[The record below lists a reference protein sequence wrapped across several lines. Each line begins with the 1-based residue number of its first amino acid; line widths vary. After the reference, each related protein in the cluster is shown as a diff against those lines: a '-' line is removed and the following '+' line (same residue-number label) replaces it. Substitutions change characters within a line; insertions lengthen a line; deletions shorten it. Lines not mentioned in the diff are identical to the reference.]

1 MCILVLVVMSDFCC
15 PLCSILMLHIR
26 LLCANKT
33 FYLLAYLFKSSA
45 VISSSVGQI
54 IKSVRV
60 SRSIDKTSWTLYMS
74 QSFINMYQTCYQG
87 RVPGDEVTYCIYSRN
102 IYIRQTGSV
111 INFHYCF
118 WEKPALISNKLKTVR
133 YDDNRSPKSLW
144 LALWPLTFDEL
155 ELY

>member
-60 SRSIDKTSWTLYMS
+60 SRSIDKTS
-74 QSFINMYQTCYQG
+74 
-87 RVPGDEVTYCIYSRN
+87 
-102 IYIRQTGSV
+102 
-111 INFHYCF
+111 
-118 WEKPALISNKLKTVR
+118 
-133 YDDNRSPKSLW
+133 
-144 LALWPLTFDEL
+144 
-155 ELY
+155 